1 MIEVEVKAHV
11 SDFKGVK
18 QRLIEIGA
26 ERIGEEHQEDTYFN
40 APHRDFAKTD
50 EALRIRKFQKET
62 VKNNSHIQRS

>member
-50 EALRIRKFQKET
+50 EALRIREIPEG
-62 VKNNSHIQRS
+62 NSKK